1 MNLDGLNIRFS
12 TQEPEAKKRHYP
24 MIFLIISSNGS
35 PCYKKMRECWKL
47 YMNNYSEYAKCYF
60 LENNPSQNCDV
71 YVDEDENTIIFKHVE
86 NLIPGVLLKSIIGMY
101 VCNKYY
107 TFDYMIRTN
116 LSSVYFIPKLWEKL
130 CDFPRRD
137 FIGGE
142 KDVDNSYF
150 PFVSGAGIVLS
161 CDVIEEILRVV
172 TTYGISDYRLSLP
185 DDVAISHILIYS
197 FRETQIQ
204 RIEMYNCV
212 GEITEE
218 MVQTLCQDENICHF
232 RSRNDIDRNI
242 DVENMKRLST
252 FGKSGAKMERTFHF

>member
-1 MNLDGLNIRFS
+1 
-12 TQEPEAKKRHYP
+12 
-24 MIFLIISSNGS
+24 
-35 PCYKKMRECWKL
+35 MRECWKL

-71 YVDEDENTIIFKHVE
+71 YVDEDESAIIFKHVE

-130 CDFPRRD
+130 CDFPRRH

-204 RIEMYNCV
+204 RIKMYNCV

-218 MVQTLCQDENICHF
+218 MVQTLCEDKNICHF

-242 DVENMKRLST
+242 DVENMKRLIV
-252 FGKSGAKMERTFHF
+252 HF